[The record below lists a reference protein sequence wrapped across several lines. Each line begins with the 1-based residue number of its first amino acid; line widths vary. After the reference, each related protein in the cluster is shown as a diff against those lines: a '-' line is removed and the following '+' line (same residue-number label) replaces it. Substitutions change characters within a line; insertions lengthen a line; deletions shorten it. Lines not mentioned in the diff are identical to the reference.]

1 MFALQMNVLK
11 TPSLRVPALNY
22 HLVVWMKTLWR
33 DWEPEIKQCYQC
45 HARCFLL
52 AGWTKWVRSHYHFLR
67 LNMLVPTPCQQCAA
81 QLCLKV
87 ESGPLLTPWMPISV
101 ATVPPSV
108 LFKTIS
114 LIYGLQSFLI
124 ALRPQNRTKDEQ
136 FSPHSWPAHSWK
148 EADNHIQYGDVVQ
161 AQMQVIKGSPAATN
175 AISKCTYVSK
185 THWLENGGAI

>member
-1 MFALQMNVLK
+1 MRYVFLKEKRKKNSNNIFEEERARIMFTLQMNVLK

-33 DWEPEIKQCYQC
+33 DWESEIKQCYQC

-67 LNMLVPTPCQQCAA
+67 LKMLVLTPCQQCAA

-101 ATVPPSV
+101 ATVPQV
-108 LFKTIS
+108 
-114 LIYGLQSFLI
+114 YY
-124 ALRPQNRTKDEQ
+124 LRPLASSMDCSH
-136 FSPHSWPAHSWK
+136 F
-148 EADNHIQYGDVVQ
+148 
-161 AQMQVIKGSPAATN
+161 
-175 AISKCTYVSK
+175 
-185 THWLENGGAI
+185 